1 LTLYPRDDILLLYR
15 LYTDDEFHTNRLKR
29 ADDFMAFNNWSFIV
43 EEKKIFK
50 ETSRNI
56 LIQRQKAF

>member
-1 LTLYPRDDILLLYR
+1 MTLYPRDDILLLYR
-15 LYTDDEFHTNRLKR
+15 LYTDDEFHTTVSNVLMISWRSTIGHLSSKK
-29 ADDFMAFNNWSFIV
+29 
-43 EEKKIFK
+43 KKIFK